1 MKPLLLA
8 LLLGAPALTQA
19 QTASMPFTLKGQLGK
34 FAAPA
39 KVYLRRDGAGI
50 TDSAVVTNGAFV
62 LKGTTAAPA
71 KARLVL
77 VSNSNRRRL
86 LTGQADNAVFYL
98 EKGTITFLSPD
109 SLSHATVAGSKLT
122 AEYQQLTALLR
133 SNTEK
138 MNAWEAEYRAATP
151 EQRKTPA
158 FQQREQTTEDALEAE
173 ANGILTAYVKSN
185 PRSIVSLDA
194 VKQLGGAVPSY
205 ATVAPVFD
213 LLTPAVRATPA
224 GQAYA
229 ATLQKLKRIAVGS
242 PAPDFTLTTP
252 EGKPVALSAYRGKYV
267 LVDFWASWCGPC
279 RRENPNVVSVYNEYK
294 TRNFEVLGV
303 SLDVEKARD
312 KWLKAIKDDGLPW
325 TQVAD
330 LPKGWQNEA
339 ATIYNVQAIPQNF
352 LIDPSGK
359 IIATNL
365 RGAELKAA
373 VAKLIP

>member
-1 MKPLLLA
+1 MKPHLLA
-8 LLLGAPALTQA
+8 LLLSTATVAQA
-19 QTASMPFTLKGQLGK
+19 QTAPTPFTLKGQLGK
-34 FAAPA
+34 LSTPT
-39 KVYLRRDGAGI
+39 KVFLRRDGAGI
-50 TDSAVVTNGAFV
+50 TDSAVVTNGTFE
-62 LKGTTAAPA
+62 LKGTTAAPS

-77 VSNSNRRRL
+77 VPQGQRRRL

-109 SLSHATVAGSKLT
+109 SLSHATIAGSKLT

-133 SNTEK
+133 PNTEK
-138 MNAWEAEYRAATP
+138 MAAWVTEYQATP
-151 EQRKTPA
+151 AEQKKTPA
-158 FQQREQTTEDALEAE
+158 FQQREQAMDDALEAE
-173 ANGILTAYVKSN
+173 ANGILTAYVKAN

-194 VKQLGGAVPSY
+194 VKQLGGAIPNY
-205 ATVAPVFD
+205 ATVAPVFE

-229 ATLQKLKRIAVGS
+229 ATLQKLKRIAIGS

-252 EGKPVALSAYRGKYV
+252 EGKAVALSSYRGKYV

-279 RRENPNVVSVYNEYK
+279 RRENPNVVSAYDQYRG
-294 TRNFEVLGV
+294 RNFEVLGV
-303 SLDVEKARD
+303 TMDVEKARQ
-312 KWLKAIKDDGLPW
+312 KWLDAIKADNLTW

-339 ATIYNVQAIPQNF
+339 ATQYNVQAIPQNF

-359 IIATNL
+359 IVATNL
-365 RGAELKAA
+365 RGAALQTTLAS
-373 VAKLIP
+373 LIH